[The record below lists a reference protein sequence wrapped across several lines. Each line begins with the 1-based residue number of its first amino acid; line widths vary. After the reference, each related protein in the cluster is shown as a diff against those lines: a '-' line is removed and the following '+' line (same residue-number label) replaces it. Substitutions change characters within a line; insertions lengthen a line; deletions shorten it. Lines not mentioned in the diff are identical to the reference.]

1 VKDKIHPKYY
11 PEARVICACGNEWV
25 TGSTQEVLRTDVCS
39 ACHPFF
45 TGQQRIVDVG
55 GHVDRF
61 QRRVEQSRKLRRES
75 EKRDVAREERR
86 RARTLVEVV
95 DEEESVEP
103 IEALF
108 ENTGEEQE

>member
-11 PEARVICACGNEWV
+11 PEAKVTCACGNEWV
-25 TGSTQEVLRTDVCS
+25 TGSTQEVLRTDICS

-45 TGQQRIVDVG
+45 TGQQRIVDTG

-61 QRRVEQSRKLRRES
+61 RQRVEQSRKLRRES
-75 EKRDVAREERR
+75 ERRQAAREERR
-86 RARTLVEVV
+86 RARALVEVV

-103 IEALF
+103 IESLF
-108 ENTGEEQE
+108 ENTDEEQE

>member
-1 VKDKIHPKYY
+1 MKEKIHPKYY
-11 PEARVICACGNEWV
+11 PEAKVVCACGNEWV
-25 TGSTQEVLRTDVCS
+25 TGSTQESLRTDVCS

-61 QRRVEQSRKLRRES
+61 RQRVERSRRMQTESERRE
-75 EKRDVAREERR
+75 AQREERR
-86 RARTLVEVV
+86 RARALVEVV
-95 DEEESVEP
+95 DEEASVEP

-108 ENTGEEQE
+108 ENTDEEQE

>member
-1 VKDKIHPKYY
+1 MKDKIHPKYY

-39 ACHPFF
+39 VCHPFF
-45 TGQQRIVDVG
+45 TGQQRIVDVS

-61 QRRVEQSRKLRRES
+61 RQRVERSRQLQTEAERRE
-75 EKRDVAREERR
+75 AQREERR

-95 DEEESVEP
+95 DEEEAVEP

-108 ENTGEEQE
+108 ENTDEEQE